1 LRELAPH
8 PSPLPDGEREGVGGT
23 FDKVILE
30 TQHQEVI
37 VMQTLTGKL
46 RWYPGDAL
54 VEIRR
59 EDLEK
64 IADQCGVN
72 ITLNEV
78 KGKDLFSEGEMVLEE
93 TGNKP
98 LEEVTQTVVTIS
110 APTEHAFRECL
121 LRIIGKYRAPRTV
134 YSTWGSDERAKEIF
148 GEVADAWDG
157 WF

>member
-1 LRELAPH
+1 MVSLMA
-8 PSPLPDGEREGVGGT
+8 
-23 FDKVILE
+23 
-30 TQHQEVI
+30 
-37 VMQTLTGKL
+37 KL

-54 VEIRR
+54 VEIRQ

-64 IADQCGVN
+64 IANECGVD
-72 ITLNEV
+72 ISLNEV
-78 KGKDLFSEGEMVLEE
+78 KGKDFFTEGEMVLEE

-121 LRIIGKYRAPRTV
+121 LRIIDKYRAPRTV
-134 YSTWGSDERAKEIF
+134 YSMWGSDERAKEIF
-148 GEVADAWDG
+148 QELADAWDG

>member
-1 LRELAPH
+1 
-8 PSPLPDGEREGVGGT
+8 
-23 FDKVILE
+23 
-30 TQHQEVI
+30 VI
-37 VMQTLTGKL
+37 VVQTLTGKL

-64 IADQCGVN
+64 IANQCDAN

-78 KGKDLFSEGEMVLEE
+78 KGKDLFSEGKMVLEE

-110 APTEHAFRECL
+110 ATTEQAFRKCL
-121 LRIIGKYRAPRTV
+121 QEIIDRYRAPRTV
-134 YSTWGSDERAKEIF
+134 YSAWGSDERAKEIF
-148 GEVADAWDG
+148 QELADIWDG

>member
-1 LRELAPH
+1 LPLTRPL
-8 PSPLPDGEREGVGGT
+8 SPTGTGWRGT

-30 TQHQEVI
+30 TQYQEVI

-54 VEIRR
+54 VEIRH
-59 EDLEK
+59 EDLGK
-64 IADQCGVN
+64 IANQCGVN

-78 KGKDLFSEGEMVLEE
+78 KGKDLFTEGEMVLEE
-93 TGNKP
+93 TGKKP

-121 LRIIGKYRAPRTV
+121 LRMIDKYRAPRTV

-148 GEVADAWDG
+148 EELANAWDG